1 MTGSFAEGHAN
12 VTVTE
17 TWRWVTIGGEKS
29 MGEQEQVVR
38 VPLNRKDVEE

>member
-1 MTGSFAEGHAN
+1 MTGSFAEGYAN

>member
-1 MTGSFAEGHAN
+1 MAGTFAEGHAN

-29 MGEQEQVVR
+29 MDFMMGMYRYEYE
-38 VPLNRKDVEE
+38 LC

>member
-1 MTGSFAEGHAN
+1 MAGTFAEGHAN

-17 TWRWVTIGGEKS
+17 KWRWVTIGGEKS

-38 VPLNRKDVEE
+38 IPLNRKGVEE